1 MKTDR
6 ELLELAAR
14 SIGLLGSFSE
24 YHQGITYSKPG
35 SLDMH
40 VWSPL
45 TDDGDALR
53 LAVACNLT
61 VCTDG
66 SATVSACQ
74 EFDRANVF
82 ATQSVGECGSCK
94 FTATR
99 RAITRAAAAIGES
112 MK

>member
-14 SIGLLGSFSE
+14 PIGLLGSFSE

-53 LAVACNLT
+53 LAHLLEMT
-61 VCTDG
+61 LET
-66 SATVSACQ
+66 
-74 EFDRANVF
+74 
-82 ATQSVGECGSCK
+82 GEAETLSDL
-94 FTATR
+94 R
-99 RAITRAAAAIGES
+99 RDITRAAAAIGEG
-112 MK
+112 ME